1 METIMKLKYNIGA
14 AATVAGVAASL
25 AFLAGPA
32 FADPALHTGDPSQWG
47 PPLEALCNN
56 PIAAAADG
64 YNVIV
69 DDETGGLVEGT
80 NGPDAIYSA
89 GGNDI
94 VNAGGGND
102 LVCASFGN
110 DTVNGEGGNDALFG
124 QGHNDTVNGGRGR
137 DFVSGDTQTDVCEG
151 GAGADAADA
160 SCETVL

>member
-1 METIMKLKYNIGA
+1 MEMTMKLNYNVRAVAPVA
-14 AATVAGVAASL
+14 AAAASL
-25 AFLAGPA
+25 AFFAGAA
-32 FADPALHTGDPSQWG
+32 FADPADHTGDPSLWG
-47 PPLEALCNN
+47 PPLAALCDN

-102 LVCASFGN
+102 LVCSSFGN
-110 DTVNGEGGNDALFG
+110 DTVNGERGNDALFG
-124 QGHNDTVNGGRGR
+124 QGHNDTLNGGRGR
-137 DFVSGDTQTDVCEG
+137 DFMSGDGQTDVCEG
-151 GAGADAADA
+151 GAGGDAADA
-160 SCETVL
+160 SCETVG